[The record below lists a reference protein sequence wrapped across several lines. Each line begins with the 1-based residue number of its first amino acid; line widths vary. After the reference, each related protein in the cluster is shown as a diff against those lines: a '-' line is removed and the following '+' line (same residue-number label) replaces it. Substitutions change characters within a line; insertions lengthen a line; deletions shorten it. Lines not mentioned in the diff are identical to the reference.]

1 MLDRICQVPL
11 GNLQCVQARILVL
24 LVNFALIAAEAIF
37 QKSNLIVPVVYAHLD
52 AVWDK
57 RVVLVLIR
65 QLQVFQEV
73 WGIRTYFA

>member
-1 MLDRICQVPL
+1 
-11 GNLQCVQARILVL
+11 
-24 LVNFALIAAEAIF
+24 
-37 QKSNLIVPVVYAHLD
+37 VVYAHLD